1 VGRMVTPDREFRT
14 VAVDLEEE
22 TGIATV
28 RLDRPDKLN
37 AIDARTRT
45 EIARAFDWFRDRDD
59 ATDGVAVRVVILHGA
74 GDRAFSAGAD
84 LDEFASADGEEFDDA
99 DLTRFDLP
107 RMYDS
112 ILDYGAP
119 VIAKIDGYCL
129 GGAMELALCCDF
141 LIASEASELGNPEID
156 TALPPGGGG
165 TQRLPDRVGAS
176 TAKELCMTGRYVS
189 GTEAG
194 EMGLVDHVHPGEELD
209 EEVRAFALEIA
220 DRAPPAIRAIKHLV
234 NLSEDVPTR
243 EGHRKELQTFFA
255 LQRTDAYRRTLGE
268 ARDS

>member
-1 VGRMVTPDREFRT
+1 MVTPDHDFET
-14 VAVDLEEE
+14 VAVEIEDS
-22 TGIATV
+22 TGLASV
-28 RLDRPDKLN
+28 QLNRPDKLN
-37 AIDARTRT
+37 AINAKTRE
-45 EIARAFDWFRDRDD
+45 EIAEAFDWLRAQDD
-59 ATDGVAVRVVILHGA
+59 AADGFAVSVVILSGA

-84 LDEFASADGEEFDDA
+84 LDEFTMAEGDDFNDA

-119 VIAKIDGYCL
+119 VIAKIGGYCL

-141 LIASEASELGNPEID
+141 LIASEGSELGNPEID

-176 TAKELCMTGRYVS
+176 MAKELCMTGRYVS
-189 GTEAG
+189 GTEA
-194 EMGLVDHVHPGEELD
+194 EEIGLVDHVYPDDELD
-209 EEVRAFALEIA
+209 AEVREFAESIA
-220 DRAPPAIRAIKHLV
+220 ERADPAVRSIKHLV
-234 NLSEDVPTR
+234 NMADSVPTR
-243 EGHRKELQTFFA
+243 EGHKKELHTFFA
-255 LQRTDAYRRTLGE
+255 LQRSDAYRETLGE